1 MTSPI
6 RIFFILPIIFFAVIA
21 FMQLIMGDF
30 LAFVLWLFVAM
41 VAFLICWPI
50 VIKATMKYVPV
61 YQIFSLFIGFLI
73 LMIIFSFFDISQFT
87 TFTRD
92 KVMILSGFA
101 GIGLTILLLFIHG
114 QRGND

>member
-6 RIFFILPIIFFAVIA
+6 RISFILPVLFFTVIA
-21 FMQLIMGDF
+21 FMQLLMGDF
-30 LAFVLWLFVAM
+30 LTFALWLFVAV

-50 VIKATMKYVPV
+50 VVKATMKYVPV

-114 QRGND
+114 QRGNG